1 MKNYKYIFL
10 GLITF
15 CAFCFNGF
23 SQNLTDEN
31 TEIINRYFQGVT
43 LTQQQQIA
51 PVNTDH
57 TVSQSVVE
65 ITQVGNYN
73 VADVTV
79 GAGQSQTVNQY
90 GNSNYYSFLKYY
102 NNNPSNLNVLQQG
115 EANSLQ
121 VYGQNSLINNISIL
135 QQGNFKSLIIK
146 NY

>member
-31 TEIINRYFQGVT
+31 TEIINRYFQGTTVT
-43 LTQQQQIA
+43 QEQ
-51 PVNTDH
+51 PVNATANVVP
-57 TVSQSVVE
+57 TTQSIVK
-65 ITQVGNYN
+65 IRQFGNYN